1 MAADPITPP
10 DSALPADAE
19 AGAADA
25 SPRRR
30 IGAVA
35 MAVAAVVGVAAGVGA
50 GAYVAVPLLAR
61 RSAAHAATAADSA
74 TSAAAAPKSG
84 GPVHL
89 LDNMVLNPAE
99 SGAARFLLIS
109 VALQLSDEAA
119 ETALKSKDA
128 ALRDLVLRILGSRS
142 VDQLSD
148 MTQRDLLR
156 VRIGAA
162 VDSLTGAKV
171 VTAVYFPQ
179 FVIQ

>member
-1 MAADPITPP
+1 MPADPISPP
-10 DSALPADAE
+10 DSALPADA
-19 AGAADA
+19 ASDAADA
-25 SPRRR
+25 PPRRR
-30 IGAVA
+30 MGAVA

-61 RSAAHAATAADSA
+61 RSAAHAAPAVDSA
-74 TSAAAAPKSG
+74 AGTDAVHAPG

-109 VALQLSDEAA
+109 VALQLTDEPA

-156 VRIGAA
+156 ARIGAA
-162 VDSLTGAKV
+162 VDSLAGTKV